1 MVADSDAAS
10 SLNLSP
16 TFSFCFPPHG
26 LAVVLTFFLK
36 RESPSGGLS
45 LFTQPASSTLP
56 PTCLALQLSGAAWRR
71 RKRRRGSGC
80 LKPCEGRGDG
90 LLHLHHL
97 PNVINVGQY
106 SAPWKTWALS
116 IGIIG
121 LLKSKMIKET
131 MWETS
136 PASTTLPSV
145 RRPPLLS

>member
-36 RESPSGGLS
+36 R
-45 LFTQPASSTLP
+45 
-56 PTCLALQLSGAAWRR
+56 GAAWRR